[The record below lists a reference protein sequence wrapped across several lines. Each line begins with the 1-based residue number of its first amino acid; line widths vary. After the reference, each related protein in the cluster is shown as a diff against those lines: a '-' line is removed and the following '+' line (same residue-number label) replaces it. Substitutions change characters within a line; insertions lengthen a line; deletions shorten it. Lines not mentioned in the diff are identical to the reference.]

1 MSLFDAMTASASG
14 MTAERLRMEVGA
26 DNLANANTTR
36 TEDGGP
42 YMRKVAVLEPRSGD
56 DQGFPDIQDIS
67 VENSIPGQS
76 ETDVGDGVRVK
87 GIEEADGEPQR
98 RYMPDHPDAN
108 DNGYVLMPN
117 VKPIEEMVDLMGA
130 SRAYE
135 ANVSAIESA
144 KGMYNQA
151 LQIMQ

>member
-1 MSLFDAMTASASG
+1 MSLFEAMTASASG

-42 YMRKVAVLEPRSGD
+42 YMRKVAVLEPRN
-56 DQGFPDIQDIS
+56 DQKSFPDISNIS
-67 VENSIPGQS
+67 VEGSIPGQS
-76 ETDVGDGVRVK
+76 KTDVGDGVRVTSV
-87 GIEEADGEPQR
+87 EETDGMPKR
-98 RYMPDHPDAN
+98 RYLPDHPDAN
-108 DNGYVLMPN
+108 EEGYVLMPN
-117 VKPIEEMVDLMGA
+117 VDPMEEMVDLMGA

-151 LQIMQ
+151 LRIMQ